1 MEVLFNTFIFFIHLK
16 LKNYFLSKY
25 FIKNKKNNYFLL
37 KIY

>member
-25 FIKNKKNNYFLL
+25 FIKKIFLL

>member
-25 FIKNKKNNYFLL
+25 FIKNKKIIIFY
-37 KIY
+37 